1 MELAGRVVVV
11 TGGAD
16 GHDAADV
23 FADETAWEHVTP
35 AFAAD
40 AVAHGI
46 RAARLLILSHREP
59 LTYVGRKA
67 SGCDRWLAGMRRA
80 YSGANG

>member
-1 MELAGRVVVV
+1 MMELAGRVVVV

-23 FADETAWEHVTP
+23 FADETAWEHMTP

-46 RAARLLILSHREP
+46 RAARL
-59 LTYVGRKA
+59 
-67 SGCDRWLAGMRRA
+67 
-80 YSGANG
+80 